1 LAPRGG
7 EPDVAASM
15 KVAFLL
21 ALVTVTATAV
31 SQAMLKHGM
40 NNIGS
45 ISPSVSQVSD
55 SARKIISEPYIV
67 GGLVLIFIVF
77 PLWLEVLARLPLSI
91 AYPMVSMGYIVAI
104 AIGALV
110 FKESITSLK
119 VIGMILIIMGIVALS
134 QSE

>member
-1 LAPRGG
+1 
-7 EPDVAASM
+7 M

-21 ALVTVTATAV
+21 ALATVTATAV
-31 SQAMLKHGM
+31 GQAMLKHGM

-45 ISPSVSQVSD
+45 ISPSVTQVSD

-104 AIGALV
+104 GIGALV
-110 FKESITSLK
+110 FKESITSLR

>member
-1 LAPRGG
+1 
-7 EPDVAASM
+7 M
-15 KVAFLL
+15 KVALLL

>member
-1 LAPRGG
+1 
-7 EPDVAASM
+7 M
-15 KVAFLL
+15 L
-21 ALVTVTATAV
+21 ALVTVTGTAV
-31 SQAMLKHGM
+31 GQAMLKHGM

>member
-1 LAPRGG
+1 
-7 EPDVAASM
+7 M

-21 ALVTVTATAV
+21 ALATVTATAV
-31 SQAMLKHGM
+31 GQAMLKHGM

-45 ISPSVSQVSD
+45 ISPSVTQMSD

-104 AIGALV
+104 GIGALV
-110 FKESITSLK
+110 FKESITSLR
-119 VIGMILIIMGIVALS
+119 VIGIILIIMGIVALS

>member
-1 LAPRGG
+1 
-7 EPDVAASM
+7 M

-31 SQAMLKHGM
+31 GQAMLKHGM

-45 ISPSVSQVSD
+45 ISPSVAQVSD
-55 SARKIISEPYIV
+55 SARKITSEPYIV

-91 AYPMVSMGYIVAI
+91 AYPMVSMGYVVAI
-104 AIGALV
+104 GIGALV

>member
-1 LAPRGG
+1 
-7 EPDVAASM
+7 M

-21 ALVTVTATAV
+21 ALATVTATAV
-31 SQAMLKHGM
+31 GQAMLKHGM

-45 ISPSVSQVSD
+45 ISPSVTQVSD

-104 AIGALV
+104 GIGTLV
-110 FKESITSLK
+110 FKESITSLR

>member
-1 LAPRGG
+1 
-7 EPDVAASM
+7 M

-31 SQAMLKHGM
+31 GQAMLKHGM
-40 NNIGS
+40 HNIGS